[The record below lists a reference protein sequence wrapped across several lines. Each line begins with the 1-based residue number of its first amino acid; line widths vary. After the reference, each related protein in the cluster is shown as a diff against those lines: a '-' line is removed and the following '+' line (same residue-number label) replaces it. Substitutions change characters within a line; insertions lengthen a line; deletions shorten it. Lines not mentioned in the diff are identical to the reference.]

1 MLAPIIKLQ
10 PLSYE
15 EMTVLTAKLA
25 EIHAGLYSYT
35 CRLTLEDRIFFI
47 KAEYSRVGA
56 DTNITPREMI
66 RDFIELLNIAMQN
79 PDKTVAELMGEDSG
93 FDYAKPEGEPAEQ
106 NDGFEDFEL

>member
-1 MLAPIIKLQ
+1 
-10 PLSYE
+10 
-15 EMTVLTAKLA
+15 
-25 EIHAGLYSYT
+25 
-35 CRLTLEDRIFFI
+35 
-47 KAEYSRVGA
+47 
-56 DTNITPREMI
+56 MI